1 MHRFSCIL
9 GMDEKTFEACRIIL
23 IHVENEKY
31 LDKHTPLSR
40 TSAIIFYLNER
51 LKLNINKYQILQTCE
66 ISEVT
71 INKCYQKLMKY
82 KNELENIKMN

>member
-1 MHRFSCIL
+1 
-9 GMDEKTFEACRIIL
+9 MDEKIFEACRIIL
-23 IHVENEKY
+23 THVENEKY

-40 TSAIIFYLNER
+40 TSAVIFYLNEKM
-51 LKLNINKYQILQTCE
+51 KLNINKHHILQTCE

-82 KNELENIKMN
+82 NDELENIKIN